1 MNETAFFAT
10 VKITTGEEVLSEVLP
25 QTENGTDF
33 FVLSNPIIITES
45 QQIDVEKG
53 VIMSGLVPRKWML
66 YANEELTIVYK
77 QHVVSISEMDKF
89 GTEFYKKAL
98 IAAKVS
104 SPVKKKVESERNT
117 GFIGKIEQ
125 MRQQL
130 EDKFNDSP
138 DYKPES

>member
-1 MNETAFFAT
+1 MEETTFFAT

-33 FVLSNPIIITES
+33 FVLSNPIVIAENH
-45 QQIDVEKG
+45 QIDAEKG

-98 IAAKVS
+98 LAAKVS
-104 SPVKKKVESERNT
+104 SPVKKKVESEKNT

-125 MRQQL
+125 MRKDL
-130 EDKFNDSP
+130 EDKYNDSP
-138 DYKPES
+138 DFTPES